1 MSMKPILFNT
11 EMVQAILDG
20 RKTVTRRICKDA
32 NDYTVPMIDFI
43 DNDKRTYAVQSF
55 YDKNHE
61 DPCSLAEVNM
71 PICIGDI
78 LWVRETWGKGY
89 EEGSYIYKASD
100 KLASLP
106 SFKESSR
113 LIYHP
118 SIHMPKEAAR
128 IFLKVTDVRVE
139 RLQDITEEQA
149 IKEGFTDNRGFIH
162 SPQDEYDN
170 IHSAKQGFYSLWDS
184 TVKKAD
190 LNKYGWSANPYVF
203 VIEFEKIDKPE
214 GWCK

>member
-61 DPCSLAEVNM
+61 DQCSLAEVNM

-149 IKEGFTDNRGFIH
+149 KAEECIDFNDKIGNSKFDDVMEFDLTARDAFA
-162 SPQDEYDN
+162 E
-170 IHSAKQGFYSLWDS
+170 LWDS
-184 TVKKAD
+184 TVKEDWQKFASSP
-190 LNKYGWSANPYVF
+190 WVW
-203 VIEFEKIDKPE
+203 VIEFEWCEKPE
-214 GWCK
+214 GWEE

>member
-1 MSMKPILFNT
+1 MKPILFNT
-11 EMVQAILDG
+11 EMVRAILDG

-32 NDYTVPMIDFI
+32 NDYTVPMGDFI

-139 RLQDITEEQA
+139 RLQDITEDGAES
-149 IKEGFTDNRGFIH
+149 EGVCGLC
-162 SPQDEYDN
+162 YD
-170 IHSAKQGFYSLWDS
+170 AKTGAKKYDMTFFHILWDS
-184 TVKKAD
+184 TIKKTD
-190 LNKYGWSANPYVF
+190 INKYGWLANPYVF
-203 VIEFEKIDKPE
+203 VIEFERCERPE
-214 GWCK
+214 GWEE

>member
-55 YDKNHE
+55 YDKKHE

-184 TVKKAD
+184 TVKDDSQKWESN
-190 LNKYGWSANPYVF
+190 LWVW
-203 VIEFEKIDKPE
+203 VIEFERCEKPE
-214 GWCK
+214 GWEM